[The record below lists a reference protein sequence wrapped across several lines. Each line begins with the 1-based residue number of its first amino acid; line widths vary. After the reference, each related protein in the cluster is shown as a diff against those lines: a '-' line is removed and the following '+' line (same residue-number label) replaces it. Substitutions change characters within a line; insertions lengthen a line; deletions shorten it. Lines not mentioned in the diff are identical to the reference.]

1 MLCRPS
7 RLLLIVITGWATL
20 PDLDAAPAAKSTT
33 ARDDFN
39 RKAAQLFHQHYS
51 FHPWDESDHT
61 VAGEDWSLPPWVK
74 AAPYSGIKIDPKRV
88 PADFPARIQREVRA
102 EWREI
107 EPREGALNFEGLR
120 TAMLQASEGGKRA
133 VKLGLGAS
141 VWETRYFRALND
153 PAIERITPGTAP
165 AWMKALGVPIIAEK
179 PNSSIPFQVV
189 NLDIYHP
196 AYHARY
202 LRMIEALG
210 RSGIPQMP
218 ELDLCYV
225 HLVSP
230 SRGEEG
236 RGPPVGDPRR
246 AIYEERLRAWA
257 AAFRGVEYKLCH
269 VSSAPEDLELC
280 LRLGM
285 GQRNGFVEHY
295 LLHTQNP
302 MLGQSLDP
310 AGYLVVDERNP
321 MIAENRASGD
331 ENEEYSAGHVVR
343 FGPIET
349 FPHRYHESMLRVL
362 QMRRNFLWAEGGPW
376 LINPP
381 LLHYVALE
389 LGQTARTAPDAWC
402 YLRESYVP
410 DRRPGAPAGRVAA
423 VKNFE
428 RWLFQRDSDGARTEA
443 TERVEV
449 TPQMFEYAKTQRY
462 DETARKTLTAEG
474 QRLIRFGVEEAFL
487 AGGPHAVAVKVTA
500 LDRGHAAWALEYRRA
515 DGSWAGRSVVAGG
528 DTGEVKTVTFI
539 LRDACFPEGG
549 PGGADLQIRAVRGDA
564 VIRMV
569 RVIKLAP

>member
-1 MLCRPS
+1 MRIRMF
-7 RLLLIVITGWATL
+7 RLLIAVVAVGVVR
-20 PDLDAAPAAKSTT
+20 PALWSAGSAKAGT
-33 ARDDFN
+33 ARDDFT
-39 RKAAQLFHQHYS
+39 RKAAALFQKNYF
-51 FHPWDESDHT
+51 FHPWNETEHT
-61 VAGEDWSLPPWVK
+61 VTGEDWSLPPWVK
-74 AAPYSGIKIDPKRV
+74 AAPYSGIQIDAKLV
-88 PADFPARIQREVRA
+88 PADFPARLLRAVRASWREV
-102 EWREI
+102 
-107 EPREGALNFEGLR
+107 EPREGEWNLGQLR
-120 TAMLQASEGGKRA
+120 TAILQASEGRRRA
-133 VKLGLGAS
+133 VKFGLEAS

-153 PAIERITPGTAP
+153 PAVDRVTPGTAP
-165 AWMKALGVPIIAEK
+165 AWMKTLGVPVIAEK

-202 LRMIEALG
+202 LRMVEALG

-218 ELDLCYV
+218 EFDFCYV

-257 AAFRGVEYKLCH
+257 AAFREVEFKLCH

-295 LLHTQNP
+295 LMHAQNP
-302 MLGQSLDP
+302 MLAQSLD
-310 AGYLVVDERNP
+310 ADGYLVVDERNP
-321 MIAENRASGD
+321 LVAGNRASGD
-331 ENEEYSAGHVVR
+331 ENEEYGAGHVVR

-349 FPHRYHESMLRVL
+349 FPHRYHESMLRAL

-389 LGQTARTAPDAWC
+389 LGQSARTAPDAWC
-402 YLRESYVP
+402 YLRESFVP
-410 DRRPGAPAGRVAA
+410 GRGAAAGQPVPVR
-423 VKNFE
+423 NFE
-428 RWLFQRDSDGARTEA
+428 RWLYQRDGDGARTTA

-449 TPQMFEYAKTQRY
+449 PEQMFEFAKTHRF
-462 DETARKTLTAEG
+462 DLTARKTRAAEG
-474 QRLIRFGVEEAFL
+474 QRLIRFGVDEAFL
-487 AGGPHAVAVKVTA
+487 TEGPRAVAVKVTA
-500 LDRGHAAWALEYRRA
+500 VDREPAEWVLEYLRA
-515 DGSWAGRSVVAGG
+515 DGSLAARPPVVGNG
-528 DTGEVKTVTFI
+528 NGEVKTVTFI
-539 LRDACFPEGG
+539 LRDACFPGRG
-549 PGGADLQIRAVRGDA
+549 PRGLDLQIRAVRGDA
-564 VIRMV
+564 VIRVV